1 MLGVSQWVSIIRAGG
16 CLLVVL
22 LSHWLWLMHLK
33 TMLCSLLSIHI
44 LFKVTTQSHLFG
56 LPHGPMIEDRVV
68 VDKDTSTPC
77 DYPNLT
83 A

>member
-1 MLGVSQWVSIIRAGG
+1 MGIDNKSWWLPSRRSA
-16 CLLVVL
+16 LALALVDAFENHVVFFTVNSYPL
-22 LSHWLWLMHLK
+22 QS
-33 TMLCSLLSIHI
+33 
-44 LFKVTTQSHLFG
+44 QSHLFG
-56 LPHGPMIEDRVV
+56 LPHGPTIEDRVV